1 MEACS
6 DEKSKKNCRWSR
18 CFDWGRVLVEA
29 ASDFLSDVSHCEDP
43 LPFQVKTLA
52 EIRQEKAI
60 AHSTVVTSTEEL
72 DVPVAIDSERLQEER
87 LLKRILGVAEVY
99 TAVLPE
105 TQKELNVPD
114 EVVDLRQ
121 KLGRKRK
128 PENWAPTRAKR
139 PDFKETR
146 RTIVISK
153 HTTGPRRPALSVVKR
168 TVLEQ
173 ETAVSS
179 STPDMEL
186 EVGNVVRRL
195 DDFIARD
202 MTVSDELDLSADDV
216 LEGLDGDLGLL

>member
-1 MEACS
+1 MA
-6 DEKSKKNCRWSR
+6 
-18 CFDWGRVLVEA
+18 LVITSA
-29 ASDFLSDVSHCEDP
+29 
-43 LPFQVKTLA
+43 Q
-52 EIRQEKAI
+52 AI
-60 AHSTVVTSTEEL
+60 HIEEL
-72 DVPVAIDSERLQEER
+72 
-87 LLKRILGVAEVY
+87 G
-99 TAVLPE
+99 
-105 TQKELNVPD
+105 
-114 EVVDLRQ
+114 
-121 KLGRKRK
+121 
-128 PENWAPTRAKR
+128 APTRAKR